1 MDPPGSWSRG
11 PNAMMGGGIHIQ
23 QQADGSVLINL
34 VPGTSSPATSPQQN
48 LSSPA
53 AAPRTAPNAGG
64 SDRRRDGASTSGS
77 DGAFKCVVKGC
88 KRKRAKEGFKTE
100 HALVTHGVYRLL
112 RHPSYFGWFW
122 WSVATQ
128 LVLGNPVCLVGYTLA
143 SWDFFRTRIPYE
155 EQTLVSIFPDE
166 YPGYRRRTFIGIPF
180 IWGAS
185 SHSGVGSSGDG
196 SRR

>member
-1 MDPPGSWSRG
+1 
-11 PNAMMGGGIHIQ
+11 MMGGGIHIQ

-100 HALVTHGVYRLL
+100 HALVTHVLCHHKDSDAAKRLRQKGYKKV
-112 RHPSYFGWFW
+112 RHQNKVIRARGGEPRDRTPTASPSP
-122 WSVATQ
+122 VVTAT
-128 LVLGNPVCLVGYTLA
+128 
-143 SWDFFRTRIPYE
+143 
-155 EQTLVSIFPDE
+155 VS
-166 YPGYRRRTFIGIPF
+166 
-180 IWGAS
+180 
-185 SHSGVGSSGDG
+185 G
-196 SRR
+196 SRSDAARESRDRAKKKVKKTKKRR